1 MYGYSNQYAP
11 SAYSAYGMQAP
22 RTGGTSVFGAQS
34 GLFGAE
40 PSTLDN
46 LKAFMEKET
55 MGVKNKFLLAGAA
68 ALGVGYYG
76 YTKGWF

>member
-1 MYGYSNQYAP
+1 MYNYRIPNSTVRQAVDYANGGGSMMAP
-11 SAYSAYGMQAP
+11 TGM
-22 RTGGTSVFGAQS
+22 
-34 GLFGAE
+34 FGAE

-55 MGVKNKFLLAGAA
+55 MGVKNKFLIAGAA

-76 YTKGWF
+76 YTKGWFG

>member
-1 MYGYSNQYAP
+1 MYGYSQPSQQYA
-11 SAYSAYGMQAP
+11 SYGQYAMQP
-22 RTGGTSVFGAQS
+22 PQTGGMAG
-34 GLFGAE
+34 FGAE

-55 MGVKNKFLLAGAA
+55 AGVKNKYLVGGAL

>member
-11 SAYSAYGMQAP
+11 ASTGYSGYGAMQAP
-22 RTGGTSVFGAQS
+22 RTGGASI
-34 GLFGAE
+34 FGAE